1 MNNSIGF
8 LWELQ
13 NLEED
18 LGKIEKKVNL
28 IVIRDRL
35 KLLKADYEELRKR
48 LKNKI
53 EKLKEVENKLIRKNL
68 KNKNLNYEIKE
79 LQDKIYNGSVS
90 RSIVLSKLQKD
101 LKDYRAEVDDLENEI
116 LEKMEMKEVIE
127 KDIKDLRRRAIK
139 IQDKYKKEK
148 GKYNIEEENIQSE
161 KDKLTRKINNIKGK
175 IDEKYILDYRNLE
188 KSIKNPISLID
199 KGLCTGCNM
208 NISIILLNDIKE
220 SPGFYTCENCG
231 RILYMK

>member
-127 KDIKDLRRRAIK
+127 KDIKDLRRKAIK
-139 IQDKYKKEK
+139 IQDK
-148 GKYNIEEENIQSE
+148 
-161 KDKLTRKINNIKGK
+161 
-175 IDEKYILDYRNLE
+175 
-188 KSIKNPISLID
+188 
-199 KGLCTGCNM
+199 
-208 NISIILLNDIKE
+208 
-220 SPGFYTCENCG
+220 
-231 RILYMK
+231 